1 MWVRNPELSI
11 PHILLCV
18 KSRTARID
26 MIFLWSEGCSCV
38 SFELVSFP
46 ASNRARCFSYCL
58 YVSFLPFQRLGPTC
72 LIDWNFCCV
81 QWVCAADTSLLVLRR
96 DFPFTDQGTVKIKAR
111 LNFGTGNRKWGEEFP
126 SAAEYSLFSELLTR
140 LYVKMHRKCCSAVE

>member
-1 MWVRNPELSI
+1 M
-11 PHILLCV
+11 
-18 KSRTARID
+18 
-26 MIFLWSEGCSCV
+26 
-38 SFELVSFP
+38 
-46 ASNRARCFSYCL
+46 

-126 SAAEYSLFSELLTR
+126 SAAEYNLFSELLTC
-140 LYVKMHRKCCSAVE
+140 LYVKMYRKCCSAVE